1 MNIDRANP
9 LKKIPPPKKIGTQM
23 EKELSQTEILRAYL
37 RNLNILIL
45 T

>member
-1 MNIDRANP
+1 MNIDRATP
-9 LKKIPPPKKIGTQM
+9 LKKIPPKKIGTQM
-23 EKELSQTEILRAYL
+23 EKEISQTEILRAYF